1 MGRQESGGVVV
12 QTDDGGL
19 KTMVFGW
26 VAVILSIGV
35 GVASIILSSWLG
47 VALTIVSAGLGIALI
62 CVGAGEG
69 VRRARLGRAAE
80 IAAKAQL
87 AAVRRNQLPPRW
99 EG

>member
-1 MGRQESGGVVV
+1 
-12 QTDDGGL
+12 
-19 KTMVFGW
+19 MVWGW
-26 VAVILSIGV
+26 VAVILGIGITV
-35 GVASIILSSWLG
+35 TSIILSTAIG
-47 VALTIVSAGLGIALI
+47 VALTILSIGLGVALI